1 MLQIMYVIHNYIIHS
16 KMSLAI
22 NLLLCKKITIKD
34 KMDKPIIITFKL
46 EHFSIRINNYKAA
59 TPEETIT
66 KVQNFTITI
75 TNRAWNNSVNMQG
88 PYK

>member
-1 MLQIMYVIHNYIIHS
+1 
-16 KMSLAI
+16 
-22 NLLLCKKITIKD
+22 
-34 KMDKPIIITFKL
+34 MDKPIIITFKL

-59 TPEETIT
+59 TREETIT